1 MPTVTTPNPPSV
13 RGPYNDDGYFLSGI
27 GSGFETGAG
36 TMMGALNDAEKK
48 LQDDPSNPST
58 LANYQTKLEEYT
70 LFRNAQTSAVKAFK
84 DIGSSIIQNFR

>member
-1 MPTVTTPNPPSV
+1 MPTTSTIPPSV
-13 RGPYNDDGYFLSGI
+13 GGPYVDDGYFLSSMGA
-27 GSGFETGAG
+27 GFETGAG
-36 TMMGALNDAEKK
+36 NMMAALNQAEVA
-48 LQDDPSNPST
+48 LQGDPSSPST